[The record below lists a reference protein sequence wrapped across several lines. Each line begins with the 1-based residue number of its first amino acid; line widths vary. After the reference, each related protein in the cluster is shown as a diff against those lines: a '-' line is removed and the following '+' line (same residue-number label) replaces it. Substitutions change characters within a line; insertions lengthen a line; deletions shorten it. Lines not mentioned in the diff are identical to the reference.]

1 MLDFIIYELQ
11 HATFWVGFGSVVF
24 LAFVWWQAGDSIL
37 AALDKRGAEISAK
50 IDEAGALLEQA
61 EATMADYKKKFGKAD
76 ADAAEIVEGGQG
88 RSQAADQEV
97 QRRPQGSARAPSGGL
112 RPADEPAAGAG
123 AERRQVARAELA
135 IGALRKSLPEQLS
148 AKSLS
153 ALADTAI
160 DDLPNRV

>member
-76 ADAAEIVEGGQG
+76 ADAAEIVEAAKEEAK
-88 RSQAADQEV
+88 RLTKKSNDDLKDLLARRQAAFDQRQNQLQV
-97 QRRPQGSARAPSGGL
+97 QAQNDVKSRA
-112 RPADEPAAGAG
+112 
-123 AERRQVARAELA
+123 AELA